1 MLIYLILCHL
11 IGDYLFQ
18 TDFIAKTKGNN
29 WYHMFV
35 HCGLYIAPFAFFF
48 GITWQLGVLFVAH
61 MIIDPLKARYNKINY
76 WQDQTLHY
84 LLLLIYYTI
93 YYY

>member
-1 MLIYLILCHL
+1 MEMLIYLILCHL

-18 TDFIAKTKGNN
+18 TDFIAKTKGSN

-48 GITWQLGVLFVAH
+48 GITWQLSILFATH

-76 WQDQTLHY
+76 WQDQVLHY
-84 LLLLIYYTI
+84 LLLLLYLI
-93 YYY
+93 

>member
-1 MLIYLILCHL
+1 MIEMLIYLVLCHL

-35 HCGLYIAPFAFFF
+35 HCGLYIVPFAFFF
-48 GITWQLGVLFVAH
+48 GITWQLGVLFAAH

-76 WQDQTLHY
+76 WQDQVLHY
-84 LLLLIYYTI
+84 LLLLLYLI
-93 YYY
+93 

>member
-1 MLIYLILCHL
+1 MIEMLIYLLLCHL

-35 HCGLYIAPFAFFF
+35 HCGLYITPFAFFF
-48 GITWQLGVLFVAH
+48 GITWQLGVLFAAH

-76 WQDQTLHY
+76 WQDQALHY
-84 LLLLIYYTI
+84 LLLLLYLI
-93 YYY
+93 

>member
-1 MLIYLILCHL
+1 MEMLIYLILCHL
-11 IGDYLFQ
+11 VGDYLFQ
-18 TDFIAKTKGNN
+18 TDFIAKTKGSN

-48 GITWQLGVLFVAH
+48 GITWQLSVLFAAH

-76 WQDQTLHY
+76 WQDQVLHY
-84 LLLLIYYTI
+84 LLLFLYLI
-93 YYY
+93 

>member
-1 MLIYLILCHL
+1 MIEMLIYLVLCHL

-35 HCGLYIAPFAFFF
+35 HCGLYIAPFSFFF
-48 GITWQLGVLFVAH
+48 GITWQLGVLFAAH

-76 WQDQTLHY
+76 WQDQILHY
-84 LLLLIYYTI
+84 LLLLLYLI
-93 YYY
+93 